1 MAGFIK
7 YSAGCL
13 LVAILSLPSFAQSI
27 KHKIAL
33 DYQANLDFD
42 AAAAI
47 FADIAEKKPDDSLAL
62 RGAAYCY
69 DLLGDYA
76 AAEKFCKAAA
86 TASWKKP
93 DDLLNYANLLRR
105 NKKYTEAAAV
115 YADYLKLKP
124 DAAYLR
130 PYVEDP
136 MLIEKIMRDSSRF
149 SLRVAANINSVYS
162 DFGPCIADSLNFFFS
177 SARPEGKGKNRT
189 YLWNDQSYLNIFN
202 AVLNQDT
209 SLRNATLAPSK
220 VNSRVHEGTLSYDK
234 QGKKMYIT
242 RNNFYKGDEKKDS
255 DGVLKLAI
263 FSADYQSGEWGQLQ
277 PFTYND
283 ESFNTGHPSIN
294 PDGSRI
300 YFVSD
305 RPGGQG
311 GTDIWYC
318 DKKDSTWAEP
328 VNLGP
333 EVNTPSNEMFP
344 FTQGD
349 MLYFASDGHPGLG
362 GLDLF
367 RAEYVN
373 GILKQIRNLGYAVN
387 TPFDDFGFVLIGSG
401 RRGFFSSNRPG
412 GTGDD
417 DIYEVRIS
425 KPTVLRIS
433 GKAIYADTEA
443 FLPTQLQLT
452 ADPFSAYIDDADFW
466 MKTFEYAAEG
476 RVIFADNNLPVNKAT
491 VTLTDIETG
500 ETSSITTGSDGKY
513 FFGLMP
519 GKRYKVEA
527 AFEDFLPLSVVVD
540 TRNAPKG
547 SIVNDFKLFKAE
559 KGTVVRLDNIYYDYN
574 KADIRPDAALELDKL
589 IKIMNDNPTMK
600 IELSSHTDSRGS
612 DSYNVELSKKRAKS
626 AVDYMISKGIPKT
639 KLISKGYG
647 ETKPLNH
654 CGNDVK
660 CSDEEY
666 QINRRTE
673 FTILDI

>member
-1 MAGFIK
+1 MA
-7 YSAGCL
+7 
-13 LVAILSLPSFAQSI
+13 
-27 KHKIAL
+27 
-33 DYQANLDFD
+33 
-42 AAAAI
+42 
-47 FADIAEKKPDDSLAL
+47 KK
-62 RGAAYCY
+62 
-69 DLLGDYA
+69 
-76 AAEKFCKAAA
+76 
-86 TASWKKP
+86 
-93 DDLLNYANLLRR
+93 
-105 NKKYTEAAAV
+105 
-115 YADYLKLKP
+115 
-124 DAAYLR
+124 
-130 PYVEDP
+130 
-136 MLIEKIMRDSSRF
+136 
-149 SLRVAANINSVYS
+149 
-162 DFGPCIADSLNFFFS
+162 
-177 SARPEGKGKNRT
+177 EG
-189 YLWNDQSYLNIFN
+189 
-202 AVLNQDT
+202 
-209 SLRNATLAPSK
+209 
-220 VNSRVHEGTLSYDK
+220 
-234 QGKKMYIT
+234 
-242 RNNFYKGDEKKDS
+242 
-255 DGVLKLAI
+255 
-263 FSADYQSGEWGQLQ
+263 
-277 PFTYND
+277 
-283 ESFNTGHPSIN
+283 
-294 PDGSRI
+294 
-300 YFVSD
+300 
-305 RPGGQG
+305 
-311 GTDIWYC
+311 
-318 DKKDSTWAEP
+318 
-328 VNLGP
+328 
-333 EVNTPSNEMFP
+333 
-344 FTQGD
+344 
-349 MLYFASDGHPGLG
+349 
-362 GLDLF
+362 
-367 RAEYVN
+367 
-373 GILKQIRNLGYAVN
+373 
-387 TPFDDFGFVLIGSG
+387 
-401 RRGFFSSNRPG
+401 
-412 GTGDD
+412 
-417 DIYEVRIS
+417 
-425 KPTVLRIS
+425 
-433 GKAIYADTEA
+433 